1 MKKFDFQLEKVKR
14 YKENVDKTNQ
24 QMFVRALDLLREQE
38 KNLDSM
44 LQEVEE
50 VCRKETQ
57 KEKVILFEKIAAANY
72 LTYMNSKIREQQAVV
87 EDCRK
92 DVEEK
97 RRIMEKSHLEKKT
110 YDKLWNLAY
119 QNYQKQAAKQ
129 EQRQLDEVAIRRFF
143 RSHE

>member
-38 KNLDSM
+38 KKLDSM

-92 DVEEK
+92 DAEEK
-97 RRIMEKSHLEKKT
+97 RLTMEKGHLEKKT
-110 YDKLWNLAY
+110 YDKLRDLAY
-119 QNYQKQAAKQ
+119 RDYQKRAAKQ